1 MTAYD
6 IGDDEWRNKAFRRMN
21 VKISSNLKESN
32 LEDLRYLFE
41 ADGVPLSDL
50 EEANTGI
57 KIFKLLEQ
65 RGLYGPHN
73 VKILKDAL
81 ESLGR
86 EDLRKHIIE
95 FESVKVFDEETDGAS
110 RRQPGNSVGLPVQQ
124 QQPQALMTDNFL
136 KELAKDIGLNWR
148 MLARELELP
157 ESEID
162 GIAHAFPQQLHEQ
175 SYQALKK
182 WKVLGGEQGATALV
196 LKRALRKQKLNGI
209 IYKYFE
215 TVQ

>member
-110 RRQPGNSVGLPVQQ
+110 RRQPGKSVGLPVQQ
-124 QQPQALMTDNFL
+124 QQPQARQYLCTYFLLDNVCILVDFGSVWITCDAFAFYSDDRQL
-136 KELAKDIGLNWR
+136 SER
-148 MLARELELP
+148 ARQRHWFELENAG
-157 ESEID
+157 S
-162 GIAHAFPQQLHEQ
+162 
-175 SYQALKK
+175 
-182 WKVLGGEQGATALV
+182 
-196 LKRALRKQKLNGI
+196 RA
-209 IYKYFE
+209 
-215 TVQ
+215 